1 MTHITVKQKYQIVIP
16 TEVRERVDISIGD
29 ILKAHVHGNTI
40 TLTPQTLIDRE
51 IAEGLEDIKNGRVI
65 GPFHSAKDLIASL
78 HRKTKK
84 QLKKSS
90 KRK

>member
-1 MTHITVKQKYQIVIP
+1 MANITVKQKYQIVIP
-16 TEVRERVDISIGD
+16 TEVREKVDISVGD

-51 IAEGLEDIKNGRVI
+51 IAEGLDDIKSGRTF

-78 HRKTKK
+78 HGKTKK
-84 QLKKSS
+84 PLKKSL